1 MRIQSIFLTC
11 LMSASLCSPFVRAQG
26 PVPVSP
32 AIEQKADAMLAKMTL
47 EQKID
52 LIGGEDWMY
61 IRAVPD
67 AGFPR
72 LKMSDGPMGIRTWGP
87 STAYPAGIGM
97 AAAWDPAL
105 AGRIGNAIAHDAR
118 ARGVNFLLGPG
129 VNIYLSPMNGRNFEY
144 FGEDPYLTSRVAV
157 GYIKGVQSQGVIA
170 TVKHFAANNQEYDR
184 HNVSSDVD
192 ERTLREIFLPAF
204 EAAVKEANVGS
215 VMDSYNL
222 LNGVHASQ
230 SKYLNIDILRKTW
243 GFQGIVMSD
252 WISTY
257 DGVGAAN
264 GGLDIEMP
272 SGEFMNR
279 KALLPAIKDGRVT
292 TATID
297 EKVRRIFITAL
308 RFNFLDRPQLDL
320 NESLLNQTGR
330 ATALEGAREGI
341 TLLKNEG
348 AVLPL
353 STDKV
358 KTIAVLGPDAWPAV
372 AGAGGSSTVTPF
384 QSVSILTGLSN
395 YTAGK
400 VNVLYARGLPTVDEI
415 VSQTKYDGPVKVE
428 KFANNKFTGESKSST
443 TNRIVTAPPGDWT
456 PNLPIQTSA
465 RFTTSYKPDKERR
478 LYVRRIRFR
487 LR

>member
-204 EAAVKEANVGS
+204 EAAVKEANVGA

-222 LNGVHASQ
+222 LNGVHATQ

-243 GFQGIVMSD
+243 GFQGILMSD

-257 DGVGAAN
+257 DGVG
-264 GGLDIEMP
+264 
-272 SGEFMNR
+272 SGQR
-279 KALLPAIKDGRVT
+279 WSGHR
-292 TATID
+292 
-297 EKVRRIFITAL
+297 
-308 RFNFLDRPQLDL
+308 
-320 NESLLNQTGR
+320 
-330 ATALEGAREGI
+330 
-341 TLLKNEG
+341 
-348 AVLPL
+348 
-353 STDKV
+353 
-358 KTIAVLGPDAWPAV
+358 DA
-372 AGAGGSSTVTPF
+372 
-384 QSVSILTGLSN
+384 
-395 YTAGK
+395 
-400 VNVLYARGLPTVDEI
+400 
-415 VSQTKYDGPVKVE
+415 
-428 KFANNKFTGESKSST
+428 
-443 TNRIVTAPPGDWT
+443 
-456 PNLPIQTSA
+456 
-465 RFTTSYKPDKERR
+465 ERR
-478 LYVRRIRFR
+478 VHEPQGPAARHQGRKSNDSDY
-487 LR
+487 